1 VVSAKKKAGDR
12 SGPILLVALPD
23 LGDGLSFIDQF
34 EAECEDRHV
43 AFGVESDDLGVLG
56 Q

>member
-1 VVSAKKKAGDR
+1 MTIIHLASYEVKWFR
-12 SGPILLVALPD
+12 ALPD